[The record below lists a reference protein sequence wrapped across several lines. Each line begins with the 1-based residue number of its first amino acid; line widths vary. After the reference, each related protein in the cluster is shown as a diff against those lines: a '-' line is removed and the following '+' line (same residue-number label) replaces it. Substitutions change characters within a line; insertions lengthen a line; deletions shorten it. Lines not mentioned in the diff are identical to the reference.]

1 MIIIVRIGLGLAYQ
15 GASSTSYH
23 RGDYHDP
30 PPSSSTV
37 PSFGNGNKEQLS
49 TFQAASHRDDNN
61 NLQSISLGD
70 SSSRTKLDVGTESES
85 RVAGNDVADRDS
97 GERNGEK
104 EGKTG

>member
-1 MIIIVRIGLGLAYQ
+1 M
-15 GASSTSYH
+15 
-23 RGDYHDP
+23 
-30 PPSSSTV
+30 
-37 PSFGNGNKEQLS
+37 
-49 TFQAASHRDDNN
+49 
-61 NLQSISLGD
+61 GD